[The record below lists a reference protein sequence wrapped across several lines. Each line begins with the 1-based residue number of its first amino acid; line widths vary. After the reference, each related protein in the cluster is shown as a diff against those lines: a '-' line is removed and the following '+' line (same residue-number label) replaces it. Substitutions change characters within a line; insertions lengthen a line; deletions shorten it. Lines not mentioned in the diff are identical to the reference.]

1 MKEVRWGILGPGSIA
16 RTFAEAVKRVPGCS
30 LSAVGSRSFERA
42 ADFASKHD
50 VERPHGSYFELVN
63 DPDVDAVYVATP
75 HAFHCEH
82 AILALRAGK
91 AVLCEKPLALNARQ
105 AEAMARASREEG
117 LFLME
122 AMWTRFLPAVRWV
135 GERVRAG
142 DWGEVKFVYADFG
155 FRSSFD
161 PASRLYD
168 LRLGGGALL
177 DVGVYPV
184 SFATMLLGEPE
195 TVSSAAELGLSG
207 VDESSSY
214 LLAYAKG
221 AQALL
226 SSSIIVTTP
235 QEARIVCER
244 GWLRLKAPFFRS
256 TSVEVH
262 SGGEVEMHDFAIPG
276 NGFEFQIEEAA
287 ARIRAGAGESSMMP
301 HQESVAV
308 LRTLDR
314 IREPWGLKYPGDE
327 ASE

>member
-16 RTFAEAVKRVPGCS
+16 HKFAEAVTRVPGSS
-30 LSAVGSRSFERA
+30 LAAVGSRSFERA
-42 ADFASKHD
+42 ADFGARFGI
-50 VERPHGSYFELVN
+50 ERSHGSYEELAN
-63 DPDVDAVYVATP
+63 DPNVDAVYVATP
-75 HAFHCEH
+75 HALHREH
-82 AILALRAGK
+82 TMLALRSGK
-91 AVLCEKPLALNARQ
+91 AVLCEKPLALN
-105 AEAMARASREEG
+105 SREAQAMVGTARNEG
-117 LFLME
+117 VFLME
-122 AMWTRFLPAVRWV
+122 AMWTRFLPSIRWV
-135 GERVRAG
+135 AERVRAG
-142 DWGEVKFVYADFG
+142 DWGEVRFVFADFG

-184 SFATMLLGEPE
+184 SLTSMLLGEPE
-195 TVSSAAELGLSG
+195 GVRSVAQLGRTG

-214 LLAYAKG
+214 LLTYANATQ
-221 AQALL
+221 AQL
-226 SSSIIVTTP
+226 SSSIIIETP

-244 GWLRLKAPFFRS
+244 GWICLKRPFFCT

-262 SGGEVEMHDFAIPG
+262 VNGGREVKDFAFPG

-287 ARIRAGAGESSMMP
+287 KCIRAGAMESPVMT

-314 IREPWGLKYPGDE
+314 LREPWGLRYPADE
-327 ASE
+327 ENG